1 MDGQQILVLT
11 VGPVSTLV
19 IVMVG
24 VLMNNTR
31 LSTLETHLN
40 TRMNDLRD
48 LLRAEMAKN
57 HSELLIKF
65 AELDHRI
72 DKLEVRVSRIED
84 QLGIK

>member
-1 MDGQQILVLT
+1 
-11 VGPVSTLV
+11 
-19 IVMVG
+19 MVG

-31 LSTLETHLN
+31 ISTLETHLN
-40 TRMNDLRD
+40 TRMNGLRD

-72 DKLEVRVSRIED
+72 DKLGVRVSRIED

>member
-1 MDGQQILVLT
+1 MDGQQILGLM

-19 IVMVG
+19 IVMFG

-31 LSTLETHLN
+31 ISTLETHLN
-40 TRMNDLRD
+40 TRMNGLRD

-72 DKLEVRVSRIED
+72 DKLGVRVSRIED